1 MIDSN
6 IISIVDNL
14 KCMKGGLC
22 MKEKNNEVN
31 KYIDN
36 ISRYLNWKYPNIL
49 SDDKISRAK
58 EMFNNS
64 DEDID
69 LIKSKIDI
77 LMTQTI
83 EEYVTI
89 KEKQKVFIDITKKR
103 AGNIKDNYGIEFD
116 GSKIDYF
123 ISKILEQN
131 LTKEQI
137 DKRFE
142 IIDENIKNE
151 RRTKFLEKQVR
162 NGTANSNFS
171 NIKKTIGMLFED
183 EFLSTKLSVYGGTI
197 PYLMTN
203 EDPKR
208 IIENVNTYANF
219 EDMDKIREYIIEH
232 QDKYH
237 VISDSLQLCSEDYGI
252 ELSVNGIN
260 VSIFPTIATKDGMIV
275 RNFSIQRSTDQIT
288 TKSTLFGGIDEQS
301 LIVNYN
307 SDGQNIRLM
316 SPEFT
321 YITKKVANREKDIV
335 DNEVLSNVIDKEKLK
350 QIDSIMKKPEVI
362 EMKIREINVD
372 REISS
377 GFKF

>member
-1 MIDSN
+1 ME
-6 IISIVDNL
+6 
-14 KCMKGGLC
+14 
-22 MKEKNNEVN
+22 EKNNEVN

-36 ISRYLNWKYPNIL
+36 ISRYLNFKYPNIL

-58 EMFNNS
+58 SMFNNS

-69 LIKSKIDI
+69 LIKRKIDI
-77 LMTQTI
+77 LAKQTI
-83 EEYVTI
+83 EEYVTR
-89 KEKQKVFIDITKKR
+89 KEKQKVFIDVTKKSVE
-103 AGNIKDNYGIEFD
+103 NIKNNFGIEFD
-116 GSKIDYF
+116 SNKIDHF
-123 ISKILEQN
+123 ISIILEQN

-151 RRTKFLEKQVR
+151 RRKKFLEEQVR
-162 NGTANSNFS
+162 NGIDNSNFS
-171 NIKKTIGMLFED
+171 NIKKTVGMLFED
-183 EFLSTKLSVYGGTI
+183 EFLSTKLSIYGGTI

-208 IIENVNTYANF
+208 IIGDVDTHAKL
-219 EDMDKIREYIIEH
+219 EDMDKIREYITEH
-232 QDKYH
+232 QEKYH
-237 VISDSLQLCSEDYGI
+237 VISDSLQLCGEDYGI
-252 ELSVNGIN
+252 ELSVNGID

-275 RNFSIQRSTDQIT
+275 RNFSIQKSTDQIT

-350 QIDSIMKKPEVI
+350 QIDAIMKKPEVI
-362 EMKIREINVD
+362 EMKIREINVGK
-372 REISS
+372 EISS
-377 GFKF
+377 GFKI

>member
-1 MIDSN
+1 
-6 IISIVDNL
+6 
-14 KCMKGGLC
+14 MKSGLC

-31 KYIDN
+31 KYIEN

-77 LMTQTI
+77 LAKQTI
-83 EEYVTI
+83 EEYVTR
-89 KEKQKVFIDITKKR
+89 KEKQKVFIDVTKKM

-116 GSKIDYF
+116 SSKIDHF

-142 IIDENIKNE
+142 IIDEKIKNE
-151 RRTKFLEKQVR
+151 RRKKFLEEQVR

-171 NIKKTIGMLFED
+171 NIKKTVRILFDD
-183 EFLSTKLSVYGGTI
+183 EFLSTKLSIYGGTI

-208 IIENVNTYANF
+208 IIGDVDTHAKL
-219 EDMDKIREYIIEH
+219 EDMDKIREYIIGH

-237 VISDSLQLCSEDYGI
+237 VISDSLQLCGEDYGI
-252 ELSVNGIN
+252 ELSVNGID
-260 VSIFPTIATKDGMIV
+260 VSIFPTIATKDRMIV

-288 TKSTLFGGIDEQS
+288 TISTLFGGIDEQS

-350 QIDSIMKKPEVI
+350 QIDSIMKRPEVI

>member
-1 MIDSN
+1 
-6 IISIVDNL
+6 
-14 KCMKGGLC
+14 MKSGLC
-22 MKEKNNEVN
+22 MEEKNIEVN

-58 EMFNNS
+58 SMFNNS

-69 LIKSKIDI
+69 LIKRKIDI
-77 LMTQTI
+77 LAKQTM
-83 EEYVTI
+83 EEYGIRKT
-89 KEKQKVFIDITKKR
+89 KQKVFIDAVKKIEE
-103 AGNIKDNYGIEFD
+103 NIKDNYNIEFD

-151 RRTKFLEKQVR
+151 RRKNFLEEQVR
-162 NGTANSNFS
+162 KGTGNSNFL
-171 NIKKTIGMLFED
+171 NAKKTVEMLFED
-183 EFLSTKLSVYGGTI
+183 EFLSTKLSIYGGII

-208 IIENVNTYANF
+208 IIGDVDTHAKL
-219 EDMDKIREYIIEH
+219 EDMDKIREYITEH

-237 VISDSLQLCSEDYGI
+237 VISDSLQLCGEDYGI
-252 ELSVNGIN
+252 ELSVNGFD
-260 VSIFPTIATKDGMIV
+260 VSIFPTIATTDGMIV
-275 RNFSIQRSTDQIT
+275 RNFSIQKSIGQIIT
-288 TKSTLFGGIDEQS
+288 ESTLFGGIDEQN

-307 SDGQNIRLM
+307 SNGQNIRLM

-321 YITKKVANREKDIV
+321 YITKKIANREKDII
-335 DNEVLSNVIDKEKLK
+335 DNEVLSTVVDKEKLK
-350 QIDSIMKKPEVI
+350 QIGSIMKKPEVI
-362 EMKIREINVD
+362 EMKIREISDNEFD
-372 REISS
+372 IHRMC
-377 GFKF
+377 

>member
-1 MIDSN
+1 
-6 IISIVDNL
+6 
-14 KCMKGGLC
+14 MKGGLC
-22 MKEKNNEVN
+22 MEEKNNEVN

-49 SDDKISRAK
+49 SDDKIFRAK
-58 EMFNNS
+58 EIFNNS

-77 LMTQTI
+77 LMIQTI
-83 EEYVTI
+83 EEYVTF
-89 KEKQKVFIDITKKR
+89 KEKQKVFIDVTKKR
-103 AGNIKDNYGIEFD
+103 VGNIKDNYGIEFD
-116 GSKIDYF
+116 SSKIDNF

-151 RRTKFLEKQVR
+151 RRKKFLEEQVR

-171 NIKKTIGMLFED
+171 NIKKTVRILFDD
-183 EFLSTKLSVYGGTI
+183 EFLSTKLSIYGGTI
-197 PYLMTN
+197 QYLMTN

-208 IIENVNTYANF
+208 IIGDVDTHAKL

-232 QDKYH
+232 KDKYH
-237 VISDSLQLCSEDYGI
+237 IISDSLQLCGEDYGI
-252 ELSVNGIN
+252 ELSVDGVD

-275 RNFSIQRSTDQIT
+275 RNFSIQKSTDQIT

-307 SDGQNIRLM
+307 FDGQNIRLM

-321 YITKKVANREKDIV
+321 YITKNVAKREKDII
-335 DNEVLSNVIDKEKLK
+335 DNKVLASVVDKEKLK
-350 QIDSIMKKPEVI
+350 QIGSTMEKPEVI
-362 EMKIREINVD
+362 EMKIREIGD
-372 REISS
+372 IKSDIP
-377 GFKF
+377 KMC